1 MASYDPTAHIGFTIT
16 PQKGTP
22 RSPADSVQHRYEQ
35 CGRKI
40 NSKLFTSR
48 KRQMV
53 GGTKVRAVAEQYPDA
68 VVLGA
73 DTIVYYDGAYLGKP
87 KDAEDAERML
97 SMLSGQTHS
106 VLTGVCIKDGERCE
120 TFLRKPKSLFGLLKK
135 RKSALTSLRENRLI
149 KPVHTEYKE
158 KARFL
163 SNR

>member
-1 MASYDPTAHIGFTIT
+1 
-16 PQKGTP
+16 
-22 RSPADSVQHRYEQ
+22 
-35 CGRKI
+35 
-40 NSKLFTSR
+40 
-48 KRQMV
+48 MV

-120 TFLRKPKSLFGLLKK
+120 TFLRKPKSLLA
-135 RKSALTSLRENRLI
+135 S
-149 KPVHTEYKE
+149 
-158 KARFL
+158 
-163 SNR
+163 

>member
-1 MASYDPTAHIGFTIT
+1 MTRQLILAS
-16 PQKGTP
+16 QSP
-22 RSPADSVQHRYEQ
+22 RRKELLDLLQIPYSIVTSNAEEKLIRNFSPAENVKWLAEQ
-35 CGRKI
+35 
-40 NSKLFTSR
+40 
-48 KRQMV
+48 
-53 GGTKVRAVAEQYPDA
+53 KVRAVAEQYPDA

-73 DTIVYYDGAYLGKP
+73 DTIVLYDGAYLGKP
-87 KDAEDAERML
+87 KDAEDAKRML

-120 TFLRKPKSLFGLLKK
+120 TFFEETEVFFGLLKK
-135 RKSALTSLRENRLI
+135 RKSALTSLQESRLI